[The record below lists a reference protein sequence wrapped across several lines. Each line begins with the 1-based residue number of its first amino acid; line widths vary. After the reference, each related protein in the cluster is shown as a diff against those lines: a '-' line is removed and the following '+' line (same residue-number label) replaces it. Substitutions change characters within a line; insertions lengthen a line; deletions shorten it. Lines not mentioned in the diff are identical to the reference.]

1 MTSNNPQMWFVIFDQ
16 LSYSLI
22 AANSPSND
30 GTVVFRPFDWLEV
43 HSLVFEQFHRQ
54 DFEDSSDETG
64 PFASVVD
71 ELTQKAQLAGRR
83 IQTLSLRD
91 SNELPRERVS
101 DLASA
106 DIVIVR
112 LHNAVG
118 DDPLAARDNADS
130 LLSCVLDELLS
141 LQTTSS
147 SNTAEDSRDITLIVT
162 ASRGI
167 TKALPE
173 SFDSALDQSSVHV
186 PLWIYSPSLPARRS
200 QVVCG
205 SRDLAPTLAEV
216 TGLPLN
222 IEDQESATSLLALA
236 NEENAERILEL
247 NGPGWRALRTATYLL
262 VIRDVEPDSDESSDL
277 SHTEPVRRLYL
288 KPDDYWNVND
298 VYASYEEIAKL
309 LEETASNG

>member
-1 MTSNNPQMWFVIFDQ
+1 MTSNTPQTWLVIFDR
-16 LSYSLI
+16 LSHGLI
-22 AANSPSND
+22 AANSPSDD
-30 GTVVFRPFDWLEV
+30 GTIAFRPFDWLEV

-54 DFEDSSDETG
+54 NFEESSDETC
-64 PFASVVD
+64 PFASVID

-83 IQTLSLRD
+83 IQTLNLRD
-91 SNELPRERVS
+91 SNELLRERVS
-101 DLASA
+101 DLTAA
-106 DIVIVR
+106 DLVVVR

-118 DDPLAARDNADS
+118 DDTLAARENADR

-141 LQTTSS
+141 LTTSS
-147 SNTAEDSRDITLIVT
+147 SNNAKDSRDITLIVT

-167 TKALPE
+167 TKALPD

-216 TGLPLN
+216 TGLPLS
-222 IEDQESATSLLALA
+222 ITDQESAKSLLELA

-262 VIRDVEPDSDESSDL
+262 VIRDAELDADESPDVSDSD
-277 SHTEPVRRLYL
+277 PIRRLYL

-309 LEETASNG
+309 LEETASK

>member
-1 MTSNNPQMWFVIFDQ
+1 VIFDQ
-16 LSYSLI
+16 LSHGLI
-22 AANSPSND
+22 AANSPSDD
-30 GTVVFRPFDWLEV
+30 GTIVFRPFDWLEV

-54 DFEDSSDETG
+54 DFDDSSDEACS
-64 PFASVVD
+64 FASVID
-71 ELTQKAQLAGRR
+71 ELTQKAQRAVRR
-83 IQTLSLRD
+83 IQTLNLRD
-91 SNELPRERVS
+91 SNELPRERIS
-101 DLASA
+101 ELACA

-118 DDPLAARDNADS
+118 DDALAARDNADS
-130 LLSCVLDELLS
+130 LLRRVLDELLS

-147 SNTAEDSRDITLIVT
+147 SSTAEDSRDITLIVT

-216 TGLPLN
+216 TGLSLN
-222 IEDQESATSLLALA
+222 VEDPESAKSVLELA

-247 NGPGWRALRTATYLL
+247 NGPGWRAFRTATYLL
-262 VIRDVEPDSDESSDL
+262 VVRDAESDADESSDV
-277 SHTEPVRRLYL
+277 SDSEPVRRLYL

-309 LEETASNG
+309 LEETASK

>member
-1 MTSNNPQMWFVIFDQ
+1 MTSNNPQTWLVIFDR
-16 LSYSLI
+16 LSHGLI
-22 AANSPSND
+22 AANSSSDD
-30 GTVVFRPFDWLEV
+30 GTIVFRPFDWLEV

-54 DFEDSSDETG
+54 DFEDLSNETY

-83 IQTLSLRD
+83 IQTLNLRD

-101 DLASA
+101 DLTAT
-106 DIVIVR
+106 DIVVIR

-118 DDPLAARDNADS
+118 DDALAARENADS

-147 SNTAEDSRDITLIVT
+147 SNTAKDSRDITLIVT

-167 TKALPE
+167 TKALPD
-173 SFDSALDQSSVHV
+173 SFDSALNQSSVHV

-222 IEDQESATSLLALA
+222 IADQESAKSLLELA

-262 VIRDVEPDSDESSDL
+262 VIRDADLDADESPDVSNSD
-277 SHTEPVRRLYL
+277 PVRRLYL

-309 LEETASNG
+309 LEETASNS

>member
-1 MTSNNPQMWFVIFDQ
+1 MTSNPPQTWFVIFDQ
-16 LSYSLI
+16 LSHGLI
-22 AANSPSND
+22 AANSPSDD
-30 GTVVFRPFDWLEV
+30 GTIVFRPFDWLEV

-54 DFEDSSDETG
+54 DFDDSSDEACS
-64 PFASVVD
+64 FASVID
-71 ELTQKAQLAGRR
+71 ELTQKAQRAVRR
-83 IQTLSLRD
+83 IQTLNLRD
-91 SNELPRERVS
+91 SNELPRERIS
-101 DLASA
+101 ELACA

-118 DDPLAARDNADS
+118 DDALAARDNADS
-130 LLSCVLDELLS
+130 LLRRVLDELLS

-147 SNTAEDSRDITLIVT
+147 SSTAEDSRDITLIVT

-216 TGLPLN
+216 TGLSLN
-222 IEDQESATSLLALA
+222 VEDPESAKSVLELA

-262 VIRDVEPDSDESSDL
+262 VVRDAESDADESSDV
-277 SHTEPVRRLYL
+277 SDSEPVRRLYL

-309 LEETASNG
+309 LEETASK